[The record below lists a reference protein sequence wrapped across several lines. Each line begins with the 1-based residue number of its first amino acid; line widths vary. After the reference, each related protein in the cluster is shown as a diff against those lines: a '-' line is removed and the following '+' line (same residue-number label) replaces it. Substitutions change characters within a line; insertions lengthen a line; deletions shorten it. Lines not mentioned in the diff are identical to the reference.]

1 MEKLINKELAA
12 VMLGVSTKT
21 IECWEKLDQDPLP
34 IAVKGS
40 DEAPHQYAR
49 QDIVQWYVRG
59 HLANRRIQADGEEHD
74 YFDERAQKP
83 LTYRQVNEL
92 ERLARKEF
100 RNRIQGRLPAFVERA
115 AQAAYGVKD
124 PAMTHEILAQH
135 VDELLV
141 EIGKMDLSEEAEA
154 RILMALWDGTREQ
167 EA

>member
-49 QDIVQWYVRG
+49 QDIAQWYFRG
-59 HLANRRIQADGEEHD
+59 HLANRQIRADGEKHN
-74 YFDERAQKP
+74 YFDECAQKP
-83 LTYRQVNEL
+83 LTFRQANEL
-92 ERLARKEF
+92 ERLTRKEVC
-100 RNRIQGRLPAFVERA
+100 NRIQGPLLAFAERA
-115 AQAAYGVKD
+115 AQAVYGAED
-124 PAMTHEILAQH
+124 PAMTHQIMAQH

-141 EIGKMDLSEEAEA
+141 EIGKMDLLEEAGA

>member
-100 RNRIQGRLPAFVERA
+100 VNYLQGRLLAFPERA
-115 AQAAYGVKD
+115 AQAVYGAED
-124 PAMTHEILAQH
+124 PAMCHEILTHQVH
-135 VDELLV
+135 QFLFEF
-141 EIGKMDLSEEAEA
+141 GKPDLPEEAQA
-154 RILMALWDGTREQ
+154 RILMALWDGTGGQ
-167 EA
+167 ET